1 MITANCHPTRIS
13 FMSDQPE
20 SSLQSEQAD
29 RPGLRE
35 LFVCMTQVAFS
46 AFGGGM
52 SLWSHRIIVER
63 RQWMTSESFV
73 TGLTVARL
81 FPGPNQINM
90 SVYIGSIFQGL
101 PGSLAAVAGIIL
113 FPFTLLMLLG
123 LLYFQFSAIAEV
135 NRLLAG
141 LAAAAA
147 GMALSMGFK
156 ILEVYKTDYLALAI
170 AVIVF
175 VSLQVFRFHLI
186 PVVLVAG
193 PVAMSLYWPRG
204 PGR

>member
-1 MITANCHPTRIS
+1 
-13 FMSDQPE
+13 MSDQ
-20 SSLQSEQAD
+20 SDTALQSQQAVS
-29 RPGLRE
+29 PGLRE
-35 LFVCMTQVAFS
+35 LFFCMTQVAFS

-123 LLYFQFSAIAEV
+123 LAYFQVSAIAEV

-156 ILEVYKTDYLALAI
+156 ILDVYRTDYLALAI

-175 VSLQVFRFHLI
+175 VCLQGFRFPLI

-193 PVAMSLYWPRG
+193 SLAMSLYWPRG
-204 PGR
+204 QRR

>member
-1 MITANCHPTRIS
+1 MANCHPTRIS
-13 FMSDQPE
+13 FMSDQSE
-20 SSLQSEQAD
+20 SVLQSEQAD

>member
-1 MITANCHPTRIS
+1 MNDRMDIGEEA
-13 FMSDQPE
+13 QPQNP
-20 SSLQSEQAD
+20 S
-29 RPGLRE
+29 LRE
-35 LFVCMTQVAFS
+35 LFICMMQVAFS
-46 AFGGGM
+46 AFGGGI

-63 RQWMTSESFV
+63 RKWMSSESFV

-101 PGSLAAVAGIIL
+101 PGSFAAVAGILL
-113 FPFTLLMLLG
+113 FPFSVLMLLG

-156 ILEVYKTDYLALAI
+156 ILDVYKTDYLALAI
-170 AVIVF
+170 AVVVF
-175 VSLQVFRFHLI
+175 ICLQVFKFHLI
-186 PVVLVAG
+186 PVVLIAG
-193 PVAMSLYWPRG
+193 PLSMMLYWPRG
-204 PGR
+204 GSR

>member
-1 MITANCHPTRIS
+1 
-13 FMSDQPE
+13 MSDQPE
-20 SSLQSEQAD
+20 SALQSEQPA

-156 ILEVYKTDYLALAI
+156 ILEVYKTDYLALTI

-175 VSLQVFRFHLI
+175 VSLQIFRFHLI

-193 PVAMSLYWPRG
+193 PIAMSLYWPRG
-204 PGR
+204 PR

>member
-1 MITANCHPTRIS
+1 MTDLMDIGEEAQQQTPS
-13 FMSDQPE
+13 
-20 SSLQSEQAD
+20 
-29 RPGLRE
+29 LRE
-35 LFVCMTQVAFS
+35 LFICMMQVAFS
-46 AFGGGM
+46 AFGGGI

-63 RQWMTSESFV
+63 RKWMSSESFV

-101 PGSLAAVAGIIL
+101 PGSFAAVAGILL
-113 FPFTLLMLLG
+113 FPFSVLMLLG
-123 LLYFQFSAIAEV
+123 LLYYQVSAIAEV

-156 ILEVYKTDYLALAI
+156 ILDVYKTDYLALVI

-175 VSLQVFRFHLI
+175 ICLQVLKFHLI
-186 PVVLVAG
+186 PVVLIAG
-193 PVAMSLYWPRG
+193 PLSMMLYWPRG
-204 PGR
+204 GSR

>member
-1 MITANCHPTRIS
+1 
-13 FMSDQPE
+13 
-20 SSLQSEQAD
+20 
-29 RPGLRE
+29 
-35 LFVCMTQVAFS
+35 
-46 AFGGGM
+46 M

-101 PGSLAAVAGIIL
+101 PGSLAAVVGIIL

-156 ILEVYKTDYLALAI
+156 ILEVYKTDYLALTI

-175 VSLQVFRFHLI
+175 VSLQIFRFHPI

-193 PVAMSLYWPRG
+193 PIAMSLYWPRG
-204 PGR
+204 PRR

>member
-1 MITANCHPTRIS
+1 
-13 FMSDQPE
+13 
-20 SSLQSEQAD
+20 
-29 RPGLRE
+29 
-35 LFVCMTQVAFS
+35 
-46 AFGGGM
+46 M

-156 ILEVYKTDYLALAI
+156 ILEVYKTDYLAMAI

>member
-1 MITANCHPTRIS
+1 MTDLMDIGEEAQQQTPS
-13 FMSDQPE
+13 
-20 SSLQSEQAD
+20 
-29 RPGLRE
+29 LRE
-35 LFVCMTQVAFS
+35 LFVCMMQVAFS
-46 AFGGGM
+46 AFGGGI

-63 RQWMTSESFV
+63 RKWMSSESFV

-101 PGSLAAVAGIIL
+101 PGSFAAVAGILL
-113 FPFTLLMLLG
+113 FPFSVLMLLG
-123 LLYFQFSAIAEV
+123 LLYYQVSAIAEV

-156 ILEVYKTDYLALAI
+156 ILDVYKTDYLALVI

-175 VSLQVFRFHLI
+175 ICLQVLKFHLI
-186 PVVLVAG
+186 PVVLIAG
-193 PVAMSLYWPRG
+193 PLSMMLYWPRG
-204 PGR
+204 GSR

>member
-1 MITANCHPTRIS
+1 
-13 FMSDQPE
+13 MSDQSE
-20 SSLQSEQAD
+20 SVLQSEQAD

-156 ILEVYKTDYLALAI
+156 ILEVYKTDYLALTI

-175 VSLQVFRFHLI
+175 VSLQIFRFHLI

-193 PVAMSLYWPRG
+193 PIAMSLYWPRG
-204 PGR
+204 PRR

>member
-1 MITANCHPTRIS
+1 MTDLMDIGEEAQQQTPS
-13 FMSDQPE
+13 
-20 SSLQSEQAD
+20 
-29 RPGLRE
+29 LRE
-35 LFVCMTQVAFS
+35 LFVCMMQVAFS
-46 AFGGGM
+46 AFGGGI

-63 RQWMTSESFV
+63 RKWMSSESFV

-101 PGSLAAVAGIIL
+101 PGSFAAVAGILL
-113 FPFTLLMLLG
+113 FPFSVLMLLG
-123 LLYFQFSAIAEV
+123 LLYYQVSAIAEV

-156 ILEVYKTDYLALAI
+156 ILDVYKTDYLALVI

-175 VSLQVFRFHLI
+175 ICLQVFKFHLI
-186 PVVLVAG
+186 PVVLIAG
-193 PVAMSLYWPRG
+193 PLSMMLYWPRG
-204 PGR
+204 GSR

>member
-1 MITANCHPTRIS
+1 MTDLMDICEEAQQQTPS
-13 FMSDQPE
+13 
-20 SSLQSEQAD
+20 
-29 RPGLRE
+29 LRE
-35 LFVCMTQVAFS
+35 LFVCMMQVAFS
-46 AFGGGM
+46 AFGGGI

-63 RQWMTSESFV
+63 RKWMSSESFV

-101 PGSLAAVAGIIL
+101 PGSFAAVAGILL
-113 FPFTLLMLLG
+113 FPFSVLMLLG
-123 LLYFQFSAIAEV
+123 LLYYQVSAIAEV

-156 ILEVYKTDYLALAI
+156 ILDVYKTDYLALVI

-175 VSLQVFRFHLI
+175 ICLQVFKFHLI
-186 PVVLVAG
+186 PVVLIAG
-193 PVAMSLYWPRG
+193 PLSMMLYWPRG
-204 PGR
+204 GSR

>member
-1 MITANCHPTRIS
+1 MANCHPTRIS
-13 FMSDQPE
+13 FMSDQSE
-20 SSLQSEQAD
+20 SALQSEQAD

-90 SVYIGSIFQGL
+90 SVYIGSVFQGL

>member
-1 MITANCHPTRIS
+1 
-13 FMSDQPE
+13 
-20 SSLQSEQAD
+20 
-29 RPGLRE
+29 
-35 LFVCMTQVAFS
+35 MTQVAFS

-147 GMALSMGFK
+147 GMALSMGVK

>member
-1 MITANCHPTRIS
+1 
-13 FMSDQPE
+13 
-20 SSLQSEQAD
+20 
-29 RPGLRE
+29 
-35 LFVCMTQVAFS
+35 
-46 AFGGGM
+46 M

-156 ILEVYKTDYLALAI
+156 ILEVYKTDYLALTI

-175 VSLQVFRFHLI
+175 VSLQIFRFHLI

-193 PVAMSLYWPRG
+193 PIAMSLYWPRG
-204 PGR
+204 PR

>member
-1 MITANCHPTRIS
+1 
-13 FMSDQPE
+13 MSDQPDNAV
-20 SSLQSEQAD
+20 QSEQSPH
-29 RPGLRE
+29 PGLGE
-35 LFVCMTQVAFS
+35 LFVCMMQVAFS

-63 RQWMTSESFV
+63 REWMTSESFV
-73 TGLTVARL
+73 TGLTVSRL

-113 FPFTLLMLLG
+113 LPFTLLMLLG
-123 LLYFQFSAIAEV
+123 LLYFQVSEIAEV

-156 ILEVYKTDYLALAI
+156 ILDVYKTDYLALAI
-170 AVIVF
+170 ASIVF
-175 VSLQVFRFHLI
+175 ICLQVFRIPLI

-193 PVAMSLYWPRG
+193 PVAMGLYWPRG
-204 PGR
+204 QRR

>member
-1 MITANCHPTRIS
+1 
-13 FMSDQPE
+13 
-20 SSLQSEQAD
+20 
-29 RPGLRE
+29 
-35 LFVCMTQVAFS
+35 MTQVAFS

-123 LLYFQFSAIAEV
+123 LAYFQVSAIAEV

-156 ILEVYKTDYLALAI
+156 ILDVYRTDYLALAI

-175 VSLQVFRFHLI
+175 VCLQGFRFPLI

-193 PVAMSLYWPRG
+193 SLAMSLYWPRG
-204 PGR
+204 QRR

>member
-1 MITANCHPTRIS
+1 
-13 FMSDQPE
+13 
-20 SSLQSEQAD
+20 
-29 RPGLRE
+29 
-35 LFVCMTQVAFS
+35 
-46 AFGGGM
+46 M

-101 PGSLAAVAGIIL
+101 PGSLAAVAGILL

>member
-1 MITANCHPTRIS
+1 
-13 FMSDQPE
+13 MSDQPE
-20 SSLQSEQAD
+20 SALQSEQPA

>member
-1 MITANCHPTRIS
+1 
-13 FMSDQPE
+13 
-20 SSLQSEQAD
+20 
-29 RPGLRE
+29 
-35 LFVCMTQVAFS
+35 MTQVAFS

-123 LLYFQFSAIAEV
+123 LSYFQVSAIAEV

-156 ILEVYKTDYLALAI
+156 ILDVYRTDYLALAI

-175 VSLQVFRFHLI
+175 VCLQGFRFPLI

-193 PVAMSLYWPRG
+193 SLAMSLYWPRG
-204 PGR
+204 QRR

>member
-1 MITANCHPTRIS
+1 
-13 FMSDQPE
+13 
-20 SSLQSEQAD
+20 
-29 RPGLRE
+29 
-35 LFVCMTQVAFS
+35 
-46 AFGGGM
+46 M

>member
-1 MITANCHPTRIS
+1 MTDLMDIGEEAQQQTPS
-13 FMSDQPE
+13 
-20 SSLQSEQAD
+20 
-29 RPGLRE
+29 LRE
-35 LFVCMTQVAFS
+35 LFICMMQVAFS
-46 AFGGGM
+46 AFGGGI

-63 RQWMTSESFV
+63 RKWMSSESFV

-90 SVYIGSIFQGL
+90 SVYIGSIFKGL
-101 PGSLAAVAGIIL
+101 PGSFAAVAGILL
-113 FPFTLLMLLG
+113 FPFSVLMLLG
-123 LLYFQFSAIAEV
+123 LLYYQVSAIAEV

-156 ILEVYKTDYLALAI
+156 ILEVYKTDYLALVI

-175 VSLQVFRFHLI
+175 ICLQVLKFHLI
-186 PVVLVAG
+186 PVVLIAG
-193 PVAMSLYWPRG
+193 PLSMMLYWPRG
-204 PGR
+204 GSR

>member
-1 MITANCHPTRIS
+1 MGNCLRIRIL
-13 FMSDQPE
+13 FMSDT
-20 SSLQSEQAD
+20 SDTGLQLEQTAN
-29 RPGLRE
+29 PGLRE
-35 LFVCMTQVAFS
+35 LFVCMMQVAFS

-63 RQWMTSESFV
+63 RHWMTSESFV

-90 SVYIGSIFQGL
+90 SVYIGSIFKGV
-101 PGSLAAVAGIIL
+101 PGSLAAIAGIIL
-113 FPFTLLMLLG
+113 FPFTLLMVLG
-123 LLYFQFSAIAEV
+123 LIYFQISAISEV

-156 ILEVYKTDYLALAI
+156 ILDVYKTDHLALAI

-175 VSLQVFRFHLI
+175 VCLQGFKFPLI
-186 PVVLVAG
+186 PVVLISGAI
-193 PVAMSLYWPRG
+193 AMSLYWPRG
-204 PGR
+204 QRR

>member
-1 MITANCHPTRIS
+1 MANCHPTRIS
-13 FMSDQPE
+13 FMSDQSE
-20 SSLQSEQAD
+20 SVLQSEQAD

-156 ILEVYKTDYLALAI
+156 ILEVYKTDYLALTI

-175 VSLQVFRFHLI
+175 VSLQIFRFHLI

-193 PVAMSLYWPRG
+193 PIAMSLYWPRG
-204 PGR
+204 PRR

>member
-1 MITANCHPTRIS
+1 
-13 FMSDQPE
+13 
-20 SSLQSEQAD
+20 
-29 RPGLRE
+29 
-35 LFVCMTQVAFS
+35 
-46 AFGGGM
+46 M

-135 NRLLAG
+135 NRRLAG

-204 PGR
+204 QRR

>member
-1 MITANCHPTRIS
+1 
-13 FMSDQPE
+13 MSDQTD
-20 SSLQSEQAD
+20 SGLQPDQVD
-29 RPGLRE
+29 DPGLRE
-35 LFVCMTQVAFS
+35 LFVCMMQVAFS

-63 RQWMTSESFV
+63 RRWMTSESFV

-90 SVYIGSIFQGL
+90 SVYIGSIFKGV
-101 PGSLAAVAGIIL
+101 PGSLAATAGIIL
-113 FPFTLLMLLG
+113 LPFTFLMLLG
-123 LLYFQFSAIAEV
+123 LIYFQVSAISEV

-156 ILEVYKTDYLALAI
+156 ILDVYKKDHLALAI

-175 VSLQVFRFHLI
+175 LCLQGFKFPLI

-193 PVAMSLYWPRG
+193 VISMSLYWPRG
-204 PGR
+204 QQR

>member
-1 MITANCHPTRIS
+1 MNDRMDIGEEA
-13 FMSDQPE
+13 QPQNP
-20 SSLQSEQAD
+20 S
-29 RPGLRE
+29 LRE
-35 LFVCMTQVAFS
+35 LFICMMQVAFS
-46 AFGGGM
+46 AFGGGI

-63 RQWMTSESFV
+63 RKWMSSESFV

-101 PGSLAAVAGIIL
+101 PGSFAAVAGILL
-113 FPFTLLMLLG
+113 FPFSVLMLLG

-156 ILEVYKTDYLALAI
+156 ILDVYKTDYLALVI
-170 AVIVF
+170 AVVVF
-175 VSLQVFRFHLI
+175 ICLQVFKFHLI
-186 PVVLVAG
+186 PVVLIAG
-193 PVAMSLYWPRG
+193 PLSMMLYWPRG
-204 PGR
+204 GSR

>member
-1 MITANCHPTRIS
+1 MTDLMDIGEEAQQQTPS
-13 FMSDQPE
+13 
-20 SSLQSEQAD
+20 
-29 RPGLRE
+29 LRE
-35 LFVCMTQVAFS
+35 LFVCMMQVAFS
-46 AFGGGM
+46 AFGGGI

-63 RQWMTSESFV
+63 RKWMSSESFV

-101 PGSLAAVAGIIL
+101 PGSFAAVAGILL
-113 FPFTLLMLLG
+113 FPFSVLMLLG
-123 LLYFQFSAIAEV
+123 LLYFQVSAIAEV

-156 ILEVYKTDYLALAI
+156 ILDVYKTDYLALVI

-175 VSLQVFRFHLI
+175 ICLQVFKFHLI
-186 PVVLVAG
+186 PVVLIAG
-193 PVAMSLYWPRG
+193 PLSMMLYWPRG
-204 PGR
+204 GSR

>member
-1 MITANCHPTRIS
+1 
-13 FMSDQPE
+13 
-20 SSLQSEQAD
+20 
-29 RPGLRE
+29 
-35 LFVCMTQVAFS
+35 
-46 AFGGGM
+46 M
-52 SLWSHRIIVER
+52 SLWSHRIIVEY

>member
-1 MITANCHPTRIS
+1 
-13 FMSDQPE
+13 
-20 SSLQSEQAD
+20 
-29 RPGLRE
+29 
-35 LFVCMTQVAFS
+35 
-46 AFGGGM
+46 M
-52 SLWSHRIIVER
+52 SLWSHRIIVEY

-90 SVYIGSIFQGL
+90 SVYIGSVFQGL

>member
-1 MITANCHPTRIS
+1 
-13 FMSDQPE
+13 MSDQSE
-20 SSLQSEQAD
+20 SVLQSEQAD

>member
-1 MITANCHPTRIS
+1 MNDRMDIGEKA
-13 FMSDQPE
+13 QPQNP
-20 SSLQSEQAD
+20 S
-29 RPGLRE
+29 LRE
-35 LFVCMTQVAFS
+35 LFICMMQVAFS
-46 AFGGGM
+46 AFGGGI

-63 RQWMTSESFV
+63 RKWMSSESFV

-101 PGSLAAVAGIIL
+101 PGSFAAVAGILL
-113 FPFTLLMLLG
+113 FPFSVLMLLG

-156 ILEVYKTDYLALAI
+156 ILDVYKTDYLALVI
-170 AVIVF
+170 AVVVF
-175 VSLQVFRFHLI
+175 ICLQVFKFHLI
-186 PVVLVAG
+186 PVVLIAG
-193 PVAMSLYWPRG
+193 PLSMMLYWPRG
-204 PGR
+204 GSR

>member
-1 MITANCHPTRIS
+1 MANCHPTRIS
-13 FMSDQPE
+13 FMSDQSE
-20 SSLQSEQAD
+20 SALQSEQAD

-73 TGLTVARL
+73 TGFTVARL

-156 ILEVYKTDYLALAI
+156 ILEVYKTDYLALTI

-175 VSLQVFRFHLI
+175 VSLQIFRFHLI

-193 PVAMSLYWPRG
+193 PIAMSLYWPRG
-204 PGR
+204 PRR

>member
-1 MITANCHPTRIS
+1 
-13 FMSDQPE
+13 MSDQPE
-20 SSLQSEQAD
+20 SALQSEQAD

>member
-1 MITANCHPTRIS
+1 MTDLMDIGEEAQQQTPS
-13 FMSDQPE
+13 
-20 SSLQSEQAD
+20 
-29 RPGLRE
+29 LRE
-35 LFVCMTQVAFS
+35 LFVCMMQVAFS
-46 AFGGGM
+46 AFGGGI

-63 RQWMTSESFV
+63 RKWMSSESFV

-101 PGSLAAVAGIIL
+101 PGSFAAVAGIL
-113 FPFTLLMLLG
+113 LLPFSVLMLLG
-123 LLYFQFSAIAEV
+123 LLYFQVSAIAEV

-156 ILEVYKTDYLALAI
+156 ILDVYKTDYLALVI

-175 VSLQVFRFHLI
+175 ICLQVFKFHLI
-186 PVVLVAG
+186 PVVLIAG
-193 PVAMSLYWPRG
+193 PLSMMLYWPRG
-204 PGR
+204 GSR

>member
-1 MITANCHPTRIS
+1 
-13 FMSDQPE
+13 MSDQPE
-20 SSLQSEQAD
+20 SALQSEQAD

-63 RQWMTSESFV
+63 RQWMKSESFV

>member
-1 MITANCHPTRIS
+1 MANCHPTRIS
-13 FMSDQPE
+13 FMSDQSE
-20 SSLQSEQAD
+20 SALQSEQAD

-156 ILEVYKTDYLALAI
+156 ILEVYKTDYLALTI

>member
-1 MITANCHPTRIS
+1 
-13 FMSDQPE
+13 MSDQTD
-20 SSLQSEQAD
+20 SGLQPDRAD
-29 RPGLRE
+29 DPGLRE
-35 LFVCMTQVAFS
+35 LFVCMMQVAFS

-63 RQWMTSESFV
+63 RRWMTSESFV

-90 SVYIGSIFQGL
+90 SVYIGSIFKGV
-101 PGSLAAVAGIIL
+101 PGSLAATAGIIL
-113 FPFTLLMLLG
+113 LPFTFLMLLG
-123 LLYFQFSAIAEV
+123 LIYFQVSAISEV

-156 ILEVYKTDYLALAI
+156 ILDVYKKDHLALAI

-175 VSLQVFRFHLI
+175 LCLQGFKFPLI

-193 PVAMSLYWPRG
+193 VISMSLYWPRG
-204 PGR
+204 QQR

>member
-1 MITANCHPTRIS
+1 
-13 FMSDQPE
+13 MSDQPE
-20 SSLQSEQAD
+20 SALQSEQAD

-156 ILEVYKTDYLALAI
+156 ILEVYKTDYLALTI

-175 VSLQVFRFHLI
+175 ISLQIFRFHLI

-193 PVAMSLYWPRG
+193 PIAMSLYWPRG
-204 PGR
+204 PRR